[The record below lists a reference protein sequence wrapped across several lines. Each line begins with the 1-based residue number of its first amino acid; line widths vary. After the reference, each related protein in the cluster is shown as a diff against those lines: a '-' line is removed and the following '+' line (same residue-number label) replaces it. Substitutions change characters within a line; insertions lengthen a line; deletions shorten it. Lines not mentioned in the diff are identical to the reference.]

1 MECQESTNH
10 NSLSCQFIKKEQ
22 KMEIKIIE
30 CVPNISEGKD
40 LEIVEKCVNEI
51 KKIAEL
57 KLVDYSSDP
66 DHNRSVIT
74 FIGPIEKVKEG
85 VFQLTKRALELIDLN
100 KQKGTHPRMGAVDV
114 IPFVPLTNASM
125 QDCIEASQELGERIG
140 KELNLPVYLYANSA
154 KSEDRKKLP
163 TIRKGE
169 FEGFDEKIKDPL
181 WSPDYGPKHKHPTAG
196 VVAIGAREFLVAF
209 NIYLSTTNESVAQSI
224 AQSIRE
230 SSGGHRFLQAKGMF
244 IQEKNMTQVSMNI
257 LDFQKLPLYRVIEL
271 VRTEAKR
278 YGATIVETELIGL
291 IPVQA
296 VLNSFGYY
304 AQLPDLKQ
312 DQIIELKL

>member
-1 MECQESTNH
+1 
-10 NSLSCQFIKKEQ
+10 
-22 KMEIKIIE
+22 MEIKTIE
-30 CVPNISEGKD
+30 CVPNISEGRN
-40 LEIVEKCVNEI
+40 LEIVEACVNEI
-51 KKIAEL
+51 RNIAEL
-57 KLVDYSSDP
+57 KLIDYSSDP

-85 VFQLTKRALELIDLN
+85 AFLLAKKAVELIDLN
-100 KQKGTHPRMGAVDV
+100 QQKGTHPRMGAVDV

-125 QDCIEASQELGERIG
+125 QDCIDASIEVGEKIG
-140 KELNLPVYLYANSA
+140 RELNLPVYLYANSA

-163 TIRKGE
+163 SIRKGE
-169 FEGFDEKIKDPL
+169 FEGFDEKIKDPK
-181 WSPDYGPKHKHPTAG
+181 WIPDFGPASKHKTAG
-196 VVAIGAREFLVAF
+196 TVAVGAREFLVAF
-209 NIYLSTTNESVAQSI
+209 NIYLNTTNEQIAQTI

-278 YGATIVETELIGL
+278 YGVSIMETELIGL

-296 VLNSFGYY
+296 VLNSFAYY